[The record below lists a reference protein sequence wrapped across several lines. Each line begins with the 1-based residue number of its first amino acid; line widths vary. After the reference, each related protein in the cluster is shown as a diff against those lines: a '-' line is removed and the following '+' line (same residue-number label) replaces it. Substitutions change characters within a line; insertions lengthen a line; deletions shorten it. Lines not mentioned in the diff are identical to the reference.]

1 MNKNKQISNIQ
12 KDKQLL
18 NKFANYYYLLN
29 DIIDNLNGY
38 VGDTK
43 YINKYQSVE
52 MLKNTFDTI
61 SVRELEI
68 AINQI
73 QDLME
78 LQEEKKEMV
87 LQDKENNKNI

>member
-1 MNKNKQISNIQ
+1 MNKIQ
-12 KDKQLL
+12 KEKKLL
-18 NKFANYYYLLN
+18 NMFAEYYYLLN
-29 DIIDNLNGY
+29 NIIDNLNGY

-43 YINKYQSVE
+43 YINKYQNVE
-52 MLKNTFDTI
+52 MLKNTFDTL

-73 QDLME
+73 NDLID
-78 LQEEKKEMV
+78 LQEEIKKMV

>member
-78 LQEEKKEMV
+78 LQEEIKEMV